1 MMYIPSSVY
10 NPSCL
15 PSIHLH
21 HPSDCIYELLLRR
34 WGPLQCMSCLATA
47 PETLIEIG
55 TQDVCQLVVVA
66 YPSIILSFVR
76 YYFLAR
82 EQSACLSVVLVF
94 VCTHN
99 TIYLYLL
106 ILPYH
111 TLLLPSCNLH
121 TPLH

>member
-1 MMYIPSSVY
+1 MIVVVIPVCQYAVYAWLWAISIMMYIPSSVY

-47 PETLIEIG
+47 PETLIEI
-55 TQDVCQLVVVA
+55 
-66 YPSIILSFVR
+66 
-76 YYFLAR
+76 AR